1 MNSPFLI
8 FLAIICGITI
18 PLQSQFMGVLEQSL
32 GIKLSLLVNYG
43 LGTLIML
50 ILLLTSGHW
59 DTLKNWQTVPTYMY
73 SAGALGLVIVG
84 CIGYVVP
91 RLGITAGF
99 TVIVATQFIVGALID
114 HFGWMGATVRPLD
127 LSKLAGLTLL
137 LLGVRLVLR

>member
-8 FLAIICGITI
+8 FLAIVCGLAI
-18 PLQSQFMGVLEQSL
+18 PIQSQFMGVLEQSM
-32 GIKLSLLVNYG
+32 GVKLALLINYG
-43 LGTLIML
+43 LGTVIML
-50 ILLLTSGHW
+50 ALLLVSGQW
-59 DTLKNWQTVPTYMY
+59 EALKNAASVPAYMY

-99 TVIVATQFIVGALID
+99 TVIVATQFIFGALID
-114 HFGWMGATVRPLD
+114 HFGWMGATVRPMD

-137 LLGVRLVLR
+137 LFGVRLVLR